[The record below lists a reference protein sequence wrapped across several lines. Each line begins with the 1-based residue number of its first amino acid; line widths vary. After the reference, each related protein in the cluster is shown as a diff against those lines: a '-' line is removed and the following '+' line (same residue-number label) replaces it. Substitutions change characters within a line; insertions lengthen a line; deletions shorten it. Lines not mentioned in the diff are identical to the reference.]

1 MLCIVGKKLAEKG
14 QKKMAENIRPKT
26 AGEEIV
32 VRIINQ
38 MVFVRNE
45 TPILDPEEDGR
56 TFTTNY
62 EFVPHTLC
70 VSLNGMRQ
78 REGIKF
84 DYEEL
89 GGNRFR
95 FTHSLDEEDSVI
107 VDYIKI
113 I

>member
-1 MLCIVGKKLAEKG
+1 
-14 QKKMAENIRPKT
+14 MAEIIRPKT
-26 AGEEIV
+26 TGDEVLVKIV
-32 VRIINQ
+32 NQ

-45 TPILDPEEDGR
+45 TPILDPEGDGR

-62 EFVPHTLC
+62 EYIKDTLC
-70 VSLNGMRQ
+70 VTLNGLRQ
-78 REGIKF
+78 REGIDY

-95 FTHSLDEEDSVI
+95 FTHSIEEEDSVI

-113 I
+113 MSTVG